1 VLHPL
6 SGSEFREVVG
16 SLETLSLVSEVD
28 GKTGSL
34 VLLQTPRKRAN
45 RTGFAAG
52 VGLADERKVASCVG
66 EKELEQAIEG
76 LGTGILRSILS
87 GEALD

>member
-1 VLHPL
+1 
-6 SGSEFREVVG
+6 
-16 SLETLSLVSEVD
+16 LETLSLVSEVD

-34 VLLQTPRKRAN
+34 AMLQTPSKRTK
-45 RTGFAAG
+45 RTGFASG
-52 VGLADERKVASCVG
+52 VGLADDRKVASCIG

-76 LGTGILRSILS
+76 LGAGILRSILS